1 MVESWSYAFT
11 LSPPVDIGTCADF
24 FPQAASLSIRL
35 GIRKSLTLVGFT
47 GNPEPVTEKT
57 LKNSTEFFTKHDGLA
72 WHGPCVGNGA
82 GREKF

>member
-11 LSPPVDIGTCADF
+11 LSPPVDVGTCA
-24 FPQAASLSIRL
+24 FPQTASLSIRL
-35 GIRKSLTLVGFT
+35 GIQKYLTLVGYS

>member
-1 MVESWSYAFT
+1 MELCVYP
-11 LSPPVDIGTCADF
+11 LSTSRCRNLRL
-24 FPQAASLSIRL
+24 LSGCITFDTPR
-35 GIRKSLTLVGFT
+35 IRKYLTLVGYS